1 MQQIK
6 IFRKYM
12 EDAGNGSYDKFQ
24 KTVNDWLKSNP
35 EISVVNIFQA
45 NMADDDG
52 DGHFVM
58 VVVYAEKEAL
68 GFQ

>member
-1 MQQIK
+1 
-6 IFRKYM
+6 M
-12 EDAGNGSYDKFQ
+12 EQAGKWSYY
-24 KTVNDWLKSNP
+24 KSNP

-68 GFQ
+68 GFQWCPHSA